1 MEYTHQRGRSKN
13 FQDDVDIHME
23 SVDIVPK
30 GEHEFNIN
38 YGLRE
43 HSDPKYWSQYFSDA
57 KLNDF
62 KSAAYGDPTGL
73 STRFNPVNGKHEL
86 FIAGTRTG
94 REWVQNLIEGAA
106 HSASGVVAIAEKA
119 VSGIGIIPELK
130 DISMEAEQSL
140 MLVNEGIEFTN
151 YSEQAR
157 DAFSD
162 RIDALIEE
170 QGIDVVYGHSRG
182 AAILSGLHSDVVKIG
197 IDGASYIG
205 HHGDY
210 LNIVESPDWKHGFF
224 DNIISAG
231 HKENLKLKQRKFHN
245 VLEARGADSV
255 QNLKKPGTLK
265 ILDKPTA
272 KFTESGSNKKQA
284 IGKVQPVYRKKES
297 NKIKN
302 EKPPVYKKFLDVK
315 KKTGKLSESKS
326 VKNRVR
332 RSGKYKHVEF
342 KKRKDHMITL
352 LEELLH
358 NMQIRK

>member
-1 MEYTHQRGRSKN
+1 MEYKKQVHSNVKQ
-13 FQDDVDIHME
+13 DVDMDME

-30 GEHEFNIN
+30 GEHEFDLN

-106 HSASGVVAIAEKA
+106 HTASGFLTVAEKV
-119 VSGIGIIPELK
+119 VSAAGLIPELK
-130 DISMEAEQSL
+130 DISMETEQAI
-140 MLVNEGIEFTN
+140 MLADEGIEFTN
-151 YSEQAR
+151 YSEHAR
-157 DAFSD
+157 DAFSEK
-162 RIDALIEE
+162 IDALIEE
-170 QGIDVVYGHSRG
+170 EGIDVVYGHSRG

-231 HKENLKLKQRKFHN
+231 HKENLKLKGRKFHN
-245 VLEARGADSV
+245 VLEER
-255 QNLKKPGTLK
+255 NKKP
-265 ILDKPTA
+265 
-272 KFTESGSNKKQA
+272 S
-284 IGKVQPVYRKKES
+284 
-297 NKIKN
+297 
-302 EKPPVYKKFLDVK
+302 VYKKFLDVK
-315 KKTGKLSESKS
+315 KKTGKLAESKS
-326 VKNRVR
+326 VEDRVR
-332 RSGKYKHVEF
+332 RSGKRKRLPF
-342 KKRKDHMITL
+342 KKRKPWKKDDGDTEMDL
-352 LEELLH
+352 
-358 NMQIRK
+358 

>member
-1 MEYTHQRGRSKN
+1 MEYKKQVHSNVKQ
-13 FQDDVDIHME
+13 DVDMDME

-30 GEHEFNIN
+30 GEHEFDLN

-62 KSAAYGDPTGL
+62 KSAAYADPSGL

-106 HSASGVVAIAEKA
+106 HTASGVVTVAEKV
-119 VSGIGIIPELK
+119 VSAAGLIPELK
-130 DISMEAEQSL
+130 DISMETEQAL
-140 MLVNEGIEFTN
+140 MLVDEGIEFTN

-157 DAFSD
+157 DAFSEK
-162 RIDALIEE
+162 IDALIEE
-170 QGIDVVYGHSRG
+170 EGIDVVYGHSRG

-231 HKENLKLKQRKFHN
+231 HKENLKLKGRKFHN
-245 VLEARGADSV
+245 VLEER
-255 QNLKKPGTLK
+255 NKKP
-265 ILDKPTA
+265 
-272 KFTESGSNKKQA
+272 S
-284 IGKVQPVYRKKES
+284 
-297 NKIKN
+297 
-302 EKPPVYKKFLDVK
+302 VYKKFFDAK
-315 KKTGKLSESKS
+315 KKTGKLAESKS
-326 VKNRVR
+326 VEDRVR
-332 RSGKYKHVEF
+332 RSGKRKRLPF
-342 KKRKDHMITL
+342 KKRKPLKNDEGDTEMDL
-352 LEELLH
+352 
-358 NMQIRK
+358 